1 LNIGH
6 HFSSWNDG
14 AYFDALTQFVE
25 KVCGLDEVKCVTYS
39 EYVKWLESLSPEV
52 LSSYRKGLFERPV
65 PLRIA
70 QQVESPINAS
80 VIVALKKDDQGN
92 PLLVAQASAERLT
105 DLRVA
110 LSVNGNR
117 LHQSSINLAAFEQ
130 GRTTPKNLEVTA
142 HLYNQKGT
150 EVARSTQTLTGL
162 RGKIGELSEQAFE
175 KRALLGDLSEAHF
188 DERL

>member
-1 LNIGH
+1 
-6 HFSSWNDG
+6 
-14 AYFDALTQFVE
+14 
-25 KVCGLDEVKCVTYS
+25 
-39 EYVKWLESLSPEV
+39 
-52 LSSYRKGLFERPV
+52 
-65 PLRIA
+65 
-70 QQVESPINAS
+70 
-80 VIVALKKDDQGN
+80 
-92 PLLVAQASAERLT
+92 
-105 DLRVA
+105 
-110 LSVNGNR
+110 
-117 LHQSSINLAAFEQ
+117 FEQ